1 MIDYK
6 LMPLYRAG
14 AYLSALS
21 LVAICALI
29 SAQILCR
36 LLDVLL
42 SLVGLDTL
50 GWSVPGLS
58 EIAGFLLVGV
68 SFMGL
73 AYTFVEGGHIR
84 VTLLISRLS
93 PRWRVWVEMACLTLA
108 VALTFYLAFFL
119 ARLVEDSWTFSEMS
133 YGLLSAPLWIPQ
145 SVLTAGILL
154 FALALLEAW
163 WGTAKIALLRP
174 QTYVADDHAQE

>member
-14 AYLSALS
+14 AYLSALA
-21 LVAICALI
+21 LVSICLLI
-29 SAQILCR
+29 TVQILCR
-36 LLDVLL
+36 LLDTLL
-42 SLVGLDTL
+42 SLVGLETL

-68 SFMGL
+68 TFMGL
-73 AYTFVEGGHIR
+73 AYTFTQGGHIR
-84 VTLLISRLS
+84 VTLLISRL
-93 PRWRVWVEMACLTLA
+93 PARWRVWVELACLSLA
-108 VALTFYLAFFL
+108 AAFVFYLTFYLG
-119 ARLVEDSWTFSEMS
+119 RLIEDSWTFNEKS

-145 SVLTAGILL
+145 TVLTSGILL
-154 FALALLEAW
+154 FGLALIEAW

-174 QTYVADDHAQE
+174 QTYVADDHTPE